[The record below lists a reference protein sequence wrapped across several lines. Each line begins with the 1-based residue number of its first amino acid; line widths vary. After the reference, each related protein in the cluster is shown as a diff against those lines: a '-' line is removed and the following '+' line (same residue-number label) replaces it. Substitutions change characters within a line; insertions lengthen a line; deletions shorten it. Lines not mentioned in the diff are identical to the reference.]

1 MASLEDM
8 INALFQSA
16 NDKHETVV
24 EAVFTSLR
32 TIGINQPERFLLLS
46 HNFLSQQTKISFKH
60 RELILKSMKYVCAEN
75 VASIS
80 NSTIAL
86 VINLSIQEITRL
98 KESSDDWPIT
108 GSSILVVL
116 SRNHCKSVV
125 DCIMQKFQIGLP
137 FCHFII
143 STLGEIA
150 LSNPV
155 DFCPYLHKVLNRIIP
170 MMGILKAESVRILS
184 AEGIRKL
191 GEAYL
196 EFLDSGNSQSYSEIA
211 DPSALFVTIYDH
223 VVSAWFSPRDNRVRC
238 ANLHLLGVLTNFL
251 PLDRLRE
258 ETSRLIRMIA
268 PVHWK
273 TNDPVPSIEG
283 LCHIIQSTD
292 KLGFQI
298 NDSAMDHLLLCM
310 IYQVDAMSQV
320 KNVSSLRYQGEVL
333 RFFSYSTKQY
343 QSRLCHILFDK
354 LLSGQER
361 MRCDVLLILKHLVNS
376 KSLSLD
382 YGRSILT
389 TLMPFLTGDI
399 SSHVSVLMMNYI
411 FYLLVALLESEYIAL
426 DRSEVYV
433 RFMFCQ
439 LLQNSESDKLGK
451 MNLVPMAQANKKS
464 QFCQSIYYL
473 ISNVPSTE
481 AVFWPLLFQYLCCK
495 EFTDLLDEICKYL
508 TVIAKRMN
516 STNRLTIIYPYGN
529 ERLPKSHFIFA
540 RLLVCLGTPFKRK
553 VFNQNL
559 LELLEQMASFFFPSL
574 STAWTEDI
582 KLFHRRLAE
591 ENFKCDD
598 RWQNQLAEFLIKTLN
613 FVGNDKWIGALAAAL
628 REQFYLYYEREEAK
642 RMCFM
647 CFGITLSKLQSGV
660 LVVDYLQALFVNTSH
675 TSITEQTSLAE
686 AVGYVAQGH
695 VDIVLTKLENVTK
708 REHVRRSSGVLGFI
722 RDAIPLRPVLGNDM
736 LSLRSTVLLCYGY
749 VALHC
754 PLDLLPMKLEH
765 VIMRYLTSYFDNVE
779 EEVIRRSLLITIKLI
794 AEAVHPSRIAYEFP
808 FRARLL
814 HYVTE
819 YIKFER
825 PEVAYTDLRKL
836 AIEAAIELSKLNP
849 PLSDSNIYSVGTSFA
864 GVVLPLEQVNSESEM
879 QTLIADCLLQFN
891 SWLLENLNRSMTI
904 GQLVILLKLF
914 LPWFV
919 STNAVHR
926 ERATECCRLLL
937 KHFFDHVDLLLGQA
951 LSFPTFGCILAKFAP
966 RTFDC
971 SYKVRV
977 ASLDCIYWL
986 FTIAT
991 VNLGHGRCY
1000 QDIVVDKLKRLTEL
1014 LEFLLP
1020 DSQTRL
1026 MESLCEL
1033 IEQRLPVEHM
1043 QQYMSVLTEML
1054 TDDQAS
1060 VSCAAATLLKSIL
1073 INRGSMLTSE
1083 AETLFNTLLTKFTQQ
1098 KMCLQTYAEALQA
1111 FCELGRHHL
1120 TVAVNRLLSE
1130 SLPLSH
1136 AVCDCWRVLN
1146 RDSTMFAM
1154 VMDYL
1159 IEMITVEFDSDSDY
1173 SLTVCPIVP
1182 LSSVMATAAGVES
1195 NTVLLKYFPQLF
1207 ATLMLQCGRIAGGV
1221 ARQRGASANGAS
1233 FRISPFITC
1242 GGIVVSTIRTLLV
1255 RARLD
1260 DVLFALTEADRW
1272 NDFDHSHHYP
1282 DAIYEVSK
1290 SIGMHYPEALPPI
1303 AAQLQE
1309 IASRNSSRCRLVM
1322 ACVFSAFMKFCSS
1335 DDEQFAQTIFNG
1347 LMSSFSDQELLIR
1360 KMAVRGLGNMA
1371 HCDGKLF
1378 KYYSNL
1384 TVNSVIM
1391 GLDDSNDFKDE
1402 IAFEAMQGLSKLTA
1416 KCMPNQFAKVLTSVV
1431 LAIRPFF
1438 EKESGAIRS
1447 VAFNLLGNLSRF
1459 GRDSKFLE
1467 QVHSCMIS
1475 VLLHLNDEVEDVCT
1489 AAAFAL
1495 QEMLKLLNSE
1505 QLTDLSAKAN
1515 QIGKEITYAEFLK
1528 EFTPV
1533 LVCFAEKLDFYALT
1547 CSSFFKS
1554 ASLRMRCN
1562 AALFI
1567 GYFLGAVPDDLRNTI
1582 SKESILSGLLI
1593 NQINFAL
1600 LHLIKKQTMTSVDV
1614 IDDDVNFSHSFLGL
1628 IILLK
1633 EPEVEV
1639 RRVAALTMSYLYA
1652 Y

>member
-238 ANLHLLGVLTNFL
+238 ANLHMLGVLTNFL

-553 VFNQNL
+553 NL

-1060 VSCAAATLLKSIL
+1060 VSCAAASLLKSIL

-1182 LSSVMATAAGVES
+1182 LSSVMATAAVKEAIQASG
-1195 NTVLLKYFPQLF
+1195 NFF
-1207 ATLMLQCGRIAGGV
+1207 AFCFFSQI
-1221 ARQRGASANGAS
+1221 
-1233 FRISPFITC
+1233 PFLT
-1242 GGIVVSTIRTLLV
+1242 
-1255 RARLD
+1255 RL
-1260 DVLFALTEADRW
+1260 AMG
-1272 NDFDHSHHYP
+1272 
-1282 DAIYEVSK
+1282 VSK

-1489 AAAFAL
+1489 AASFAL

-1567 GYFLGAVPDDLRNTI
+1567 G
-1582 SKESILSGLLI
+1582 
-1593 NQINFAL
+1593 
-1600 LHLIKKQTMTSVDV
+1600 
-1614 IDDDVNFSHSFLGL
+1614 L